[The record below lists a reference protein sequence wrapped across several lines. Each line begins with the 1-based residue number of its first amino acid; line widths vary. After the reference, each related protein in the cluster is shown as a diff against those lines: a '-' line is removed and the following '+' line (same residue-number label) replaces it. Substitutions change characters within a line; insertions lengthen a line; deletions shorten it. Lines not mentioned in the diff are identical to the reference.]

1 MKILM
6 VSEDVP
12 HHTMGGLAR
21 HAVTLA
27 RRLAVAGHKVDF
39 MGNNVVPFEDVRN
52 DIELSGHF
60 FPDLNMKNVGWKESQ
75 MGLYNPLRRPF
86 IAWQFA
92 RAIARRAGGYDV
104 VHYHGHFPLLANNI
118 PKRVN
123 FVQTRH
129 DQGGDCLA
137 HVRFKN
143 HDVCTEISPM
153 ACAGCATPNP
163 NLIQHGISASA
174 AWVYR
179 RLVARA
185 FHRHKTIFVSDMLR
199 RNFSRVAGRHDW
211 GSVVHNFV
219 DCSALQLHA
228 LSNIA
233 PSNMTEVFVA
243 GKLYAPKGIE
253 TFLRDIRAR
262 VPDTM
267 RITIAG
273 DGNEEVAL
281 RQRYGSDRVEL
292 LGWQTYPET
301 MRRMSVAN
309 IVVVPSIVEES
320 CATTVL
326 EALALGKATFALN
339 RGGTPE
345 LKVYERYPG
354 QLQLFD
360 RMEDLIA
367 AVIRAKPIMTS
378 NKLGTAE
385 PIKADI
391 SVLLDSILQIYSADR
406 I

>member
-12 HHTMGGLAR
+12 HHAMGGLAR
-21 HAVTLA
+21 HAITLA
-27 RRLAVAGHKVDF
+27 RRLSFAGHKVDF

-60 FPDLNMKNVGWKESQ
+60 FPDLNMKNVGWKETQ

-92 RAIARRAGGYDV
+92 RAIIRRAGGYDV
-104 VHYHGHFPLLANNI
+104 VHYHGHFPLLANHI
-118 PKRVN
+118 PRDIN

-129 DQGGDCLA
+129 DQGSDCLA

-143 HDVCTEISPM
+143 HDVCRETSPF
-153 ACAGCATPNP
+153 ACASCATGRPNV
-163 NLIQHGISASA
+163 IQRGVSAIA
-174 AWVYR
+174 VWMYR
-179 RLVARA
+179 KLVAIA
-185 FHRHKTIFVSDMLR
+185 FRRHKTIFVSDMLR
-199 RNFSRVAGRHDW
+199 RNFSRMAGEKDW
-211 GSVVHNFV
+211 GKVIHNFV
-219 DCSALQLHA
+219 DLSALQRHA
-228 LSNIA
+228 STDGVSCDPI
-233 PSNMTEVFVA
+233 EIFIA
-243 GKLYAPKGIE
+243 GKLYEPKGIE
-253 TFLRDIRAR
+253 AFLQEIYTKL
-262 VPDTM
+262 PPNM
-267 RITIAG
+267 HISIAG
-273 DGNEEVAL
+273 DGLIESSL
-281 RQRYGSDRVEL
+281 RRRYGNDQVVL

-301 MRRMSVAN
+301 MRRMSGAN

-326 EALALGKATFALN
+326 EALALGKATFGLN

-367 AVIRAKPIMTS
+367 AVIRAKPMTS

>member
-1 MKILM
+1 MRILM

-12 HHTMGGLAR
+12 HLSMGGLAR

-27 RRLAVAGHKVDF
+27 RRLAVAGHEVDF
-39 MGNNVVPFEDVRN
+39 MGNNVVPVEEVRN
-52 DIELSGHF
+52 DIGLSGHF
-60 FPDLNMKNVGWKESQ
+60 FPDLNMKNIGWKETQ

-92 RAIARRAGGYDV
+92 RAIMRRAEGYDV

-129 DQGGDCLA
+129 DQGSECLA

-143 HDVCTEISPM
+143 HDICTEISPM
-153 ACAGCATPNP
+153 ACAGCATRNP

-199 RNFSRVAGRHDW
+199 CNFSRVAGKHDW
-211 GSVVHNFV
+211 GWVVHNFV
-219 DCSALQLHA
+219 DCSVLQRHA
-228 LSNIA
+228 LPNVAS
-233 PSNMTEVFVA
+233 SNMTEVFVA
-243 GKLYAPKGIE
+243 GKLYEPKGIE
-253 TFLRDIRAR
+253 VFLRKISAR
-262 VPDTM
+262 LPSAM

-273 DGNEEVAL
+273 DGNQEAAL
-281 RQRYGSDRVEL
+281 RQCYGSDQVEL

-301 MRRMSVAN
+301 IRRMSVAD
-309 IVVVPSIVEES
+309 IVVIPSSVEES

-345 LKVYERYPG
+345 LKAYERYPG
-354 QLQLFD
+354 QLALFD

-367 AVIRAKPIMTS
+367 TLILAKPITS
-378 NKLGTAE
+378 SKLGADE
-385 PIKADI
+385 SIKADI
-391 SVLLDSILQIYSADR
+391 SVLLDSILRIYSADR